1 MREFLGMATKGAI
14 WMTERKASQSKM
26 VYLFAVIGL
35 VGIIV
40 LGIVQA
46 YILQFDVIE
55 TTTASPKW

>member
-1 MREFLGMATKGAI
+1 MATNGGI
-14 WMTERKASQSKM
+14 WMTERKASRSKM

-40 LGIVQA
+40 LGIAQA